1 MMNIRGKIAVSQCH
15 SVRVKSIF
23 SQLATLTK
31 YKAPA
36 ERILELFF
44 FGQQT

>member
-31 YKAPA
+31 NKALA

-44 FGQQT
+44 